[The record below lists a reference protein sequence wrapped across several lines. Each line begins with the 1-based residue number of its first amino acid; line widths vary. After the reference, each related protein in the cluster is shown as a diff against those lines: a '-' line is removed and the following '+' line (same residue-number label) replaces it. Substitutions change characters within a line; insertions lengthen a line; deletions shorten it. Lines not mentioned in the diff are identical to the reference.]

1 MRHLCKSGLYAAT
14 LLAAAALLSGC
25 GLADTAVSGAAGAA
39 SEAQQAQQAQQAKQM
54 EQHVRDQV
62 QAAQQQAAA
71 QLDQAEK
78 DAQ

>member
-1 MRHLCKSGLYAAT
+1 MSNVSRLSLEAAI
-14 LLAAAALLSGC
+14 LLAAALLSGC
-25 GLADTAVSGAAGAA
+25 GLAETAVSGAAGAA
-39 SEAQQAQQAQQAKQM
+39 SEAQQAQQARQT

>member
-1 MRHLCKSGLYAAT
+1 MKTLFRLGPCAAILLSGPW
-14 LLAAAALLSGC
+14 LLSGC
-25 GLADTAVSGAAGAA
+25 GLADTAVSSAAGAA
-39 SEAQQAQQAQQAKQM
+39 SEAQQAQQAHQI

-62 QAAQQQAAA
+62 QAAQQQATA